1 MISLTIWLLLCG
13 IICAHIARQKRRSGV
28 LWFFLGILGGVFAV
42 IAIAAV
48 PSRKEVR

>member
-1 MISLTIWLLLCG
+1 MTLALTVWLLSG
-13 IICAHIARQKRRSGV
+13 IVCAYIATQKRRSGV

-48 PSRKEVR
+48 PSRRP